1 MANTEIQGRIRLTV
15 RKVVLEIP
23 EGLLNVV
30 GAALRAKA
38 DEFHGW
44 GVRNPRLAQS
54 HGWTH
59 QAKWLDDEADR
70 LFTEAGGGIVTM
82 RRTTDE

>member
-1 MANTEIQGRIRLTV
+1 MTV
-15 RKVVLEIP
+15 RKVTLEIP

-30 GAALRAKA
+30 GSALRSKA

-44 GVRNPRLAQS
+44 GVRNPRLAQAS
-54 HGWTH
+54 GWTS

-70 LFTEAGGGIVTM
+70 LFTEAGDGPVKM
-82 RRTTDE
+82 RRTNDD